1 MSDKQPTLITG
12 LWRNKN
18 SLGEEILVGKIGVN
32 LTAMVVKNPNY
43 EEGWRYPEFLLYF
56 GNGRQMEVVA
66 KKIEQECDSPD
77 E

>member
-1 MSDKQPTLITG
+1 M
-12 LWRNKN
+12 
-18 SLGEEILVGKIGVN
+18 LVGKIGVN